1 MDVHAHLI
9 HDKFIGIED
18 QVALKCRDAG
28 LEYVIVNG
36 LGEDRDVAEIV
47 LVTCIYLFYSTVLH
61 CIQYYKILIGL
72 KLPDLVFFCLICLQ
86 IPRRTGLSSTC
97 AVGIPPIF
105 YLLQVQYK

>member
-36 LGEDRDVAEIV
+36 LGEDRDVAEVV
-47 LVTCIYLFYSTVLH
+47 LDTYL
-61 CIQYYKILIGL
+61 
-72 KLPDLVFFCLICLQ
+72 
-86 IPRRTGLSSTC
+86 
-97 AVGIPPIF
+97 
-105 YLLQVQYK
+105 

>member
-36 LGEDRDVAEIV
+36 LGEDRDVVEIV
-47 LVTCIYLFYSTVLH
+47 LVTCIYSTPL
-61 CIQYYKILIGL
+61 
-72 KLPDLVFFCLICLQ
+72 
-86 IPRRTGLSSTC
+86 
-97 AVGIPPIF
+97 
-105 YLLQVQYK
+105 

>member
-47 LVTCIYLFYSTVLH
+47 LVTCIYSTPLYCTAYNTIKYLSALSYLTLSFFVLFACRSPVEQG
-61 CIQYYKILIGL
+61 C
-72 KLPDLVFFCLICLQ
+72 
-86 IPRRTGLSSTC
+86 PR
-97 AVGIPPIF
+97 P
-105 YLLQVQYK
+105 VQ

>member
-36 LGEDRDVAEIV
+36 LGEDRIV
-47 LVTCIYLFYSTVLH
+47 DTCL
-61 CIQYYKILIGL
+61 
-72 KLPDLVFFCLICLQ
+72 
-86 IPRRTGLSSTC
+86 
-97 AVGIPPIF
+97 
-105 YLLQVQYK
+105 